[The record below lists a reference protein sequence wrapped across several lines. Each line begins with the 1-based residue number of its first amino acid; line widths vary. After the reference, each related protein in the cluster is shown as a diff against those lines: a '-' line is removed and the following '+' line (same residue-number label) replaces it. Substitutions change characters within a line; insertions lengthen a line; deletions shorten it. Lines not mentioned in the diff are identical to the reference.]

1 MAAKK
6 DVIENANIGKEE
18 VKEQKMY
25 RVRLPLTRDKQADVP
40 VIINGKSWLIQ
51 RGKEVEVPECV
62 YRVLQNSEEM
72 DALAIERQQGLAQ

>member
-6 DVIENANIGKEE
+6 DVIENVNIGKEE